1 MQKETKS
8 RALGR
13 FINLTGVVMLSLSIL
28 LLLVS
33 QYGNLDAI
41 SLRYVEFL
49 DKLYEIQLAVA
60 SLNDK
65 WLIVIIIELL
75 FILKSVLPIPLSF
88 MFVITGMVFPY
99 TEAVIINAI
108 GMALLMSIKYMWG
121 VKFNLGKLDRK
132 LVSSAIIRKTFETK
146 YGKGMILLLTRL
158 IPWTPTNKISQ
169 IYGAERYPFD
179 RYLMV
184 SLIGFSPKI
193 LSYSKIGRSI
203 YNPISYEFLAPF
215 VVLFAIG
222 GVSLLIFGAIFFRVD
237 R

>member
-1 MQKETKS
+1 MKKETKS

-33 QYGNLDAI
+33 QYGDLDAI

-121 VKFNLGKLDRK
+121 VKFDLGKLDKK

-158 IPWTPTNKISQ
+158 IPWTPTNKISR

-179 RYLMV
+179 RYLTA